1 MPIVD
6 TVILHPVIPFINV
19 TEIRTLRSSSLNAH
33 ILGALLL
40 WVFSLSETIQEVKG
54 NPFGYIAIFKQYAA
68 PSTEFLAFVL
78 FSQFYENFH
87 QQTKNTDLV

>member
-1 MPIVD
+1 MVEPFTYIQNVMAIAD

-40 WVFSLSETIQEVKG
+40 
-54 NPFGYIAIFKQYAA
+54 
-68 PSTEFLAFVL
+68 
-78 FSQFYENFH
+78 
-87 QQTKNTDLV
+87 